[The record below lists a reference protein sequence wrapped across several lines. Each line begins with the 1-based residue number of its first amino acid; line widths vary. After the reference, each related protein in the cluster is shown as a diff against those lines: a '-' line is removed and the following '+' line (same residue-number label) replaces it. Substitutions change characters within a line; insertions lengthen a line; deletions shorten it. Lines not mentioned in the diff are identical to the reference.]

1 MLHRP
6 SPLQRL
12 LSALALLA
20 IAGAG
25 DSARAQVVDVMKAAG
40 PVIARKNNE
49 MQLDSFVFGNLG
61 AGSAGATR
69 SQFESQLTLHIEEL
83 ARSVE
88 LLPPQKKKLL
98 LAGRGDMKRYFD
110 RIEEVRQKYLSDPN
124 FQFNT
129 QVQQIWRDLQPLQT
143 SYNSGLFGEGSLF
156 AKTMR
161 VMLTPDQARKVEE
174 VERERMLFHYWS
186 RVDLGLELLSCE
198 VGFTEDQYARL
209 IELLRAETRPP
220 RKMARQFDVYVVVYQ
235 LGHIPEKKIRPIF
248 EDYQWPLM
256 ARALQQGRALEPL
269 LRQQGF
275 EPDEPE
281 APRPPE
287 AKPATNRQEA
297 RK

>member
-6 SPLQRL
+6 SPFHRL
-12 LSALALLA
+12 ISVAALLA
-20 IAGAG
+20 VAGAG
-25 DSARAQVVDVMKAAG
+25 DSALAQVVDVMKAAR

-49 MQLDSFVFGNLG
+49 IHLDSFIFGNLG
-61 AGSAGATR
+61 VGSAEATR
-69 SQFESQLTLHIEEL
+69 SQFESQLTLHVEEL
-83 ARSVE
+83 ARIVE
-88 LLPPQKKKLL
+88 LGPPQKKKLL

-124 FQFNT
+124 FQFNAR
-129 QVQQIWRDLQPLQT
+129 VQQIWQDLQPLQT

-156 AKTMR
+156 AKTKHAT
-161 VMLTPDQARKVEE
+161 LTPDQARKAEE
-174 VERERMLFHYWS
+174 LERERMLYHYWN
-186 RVDLGLELLSCE
+186 RIDLGLELVNLD
-198 VGFTEDQYARL
+198 VGFTEDQRARL
-209 IELLRAETRPP
+209 IKLLRAETRPP
-220 RKMARQFDVYVVVYQ
+220 RKMARRYDFYVVFYQ
-235 LGHIPEKKIRPIF
+235 LGRIPEEKIRPIF
-248 EDYQWPLM
+248 EDYQWPIM
-256 ARALQQGRALEPL
+256 ARELQQGRALERL